1 MIYNETSVI
10 NVNYILPYAPIVNN
24 INLCDRDEIA
34 DPRKLLLLI
43 DSCPKEWSVYHYNNK
58 YYYSILIP
66 WNKIYNSYGNK
77 IESHYFRVL
86 CQNPSMFTLKNIN
99 TDDWFRKN
107 YCKLFLI
114 SHVITSS
121 VPYNENNKN
130 IFIKKYISKNN
141 NSLISL
147 TNIVKNSDEEMNTI
161 IDNKC
166 YTICNGVI
174 LLLAL
179 HRLNIIDS
187 SITKNNLEMLT
198 QNGYKMFFNYTIN
211 DINPENINNIVAI
224 AAPNANNNNEENVNN
239 DANEDDANED
249 DVNEDDDNEDD
260 DNEED
265 DINDDESDNND
276 NVNEYNNT
284 IYNNNNIRID
294 ETKIYTFIQPVNDD
308 WEELYYAFPLVQLSD
323 HPIYYIYS
331 GPNFVDISVKQLFTG
346 TNEINIYW
354 PPHISAYYSF
364 PISAILPHFNIT
376 YMNEYINN
384 FRIRN
389 ILLDRADDLMNP
401 NEEAII
407 INNDYAGL
415 IQAFYKTNIG
425 YTYWNTNKA
434 YIINILFSTI
444 KYKECYKFIKIAFHY
459 YNHETEVNKK
469 RISNIWCDVL
479 NNAFIKESADMQSVM
494 IIKVTMM
501 LYIHYSNY
509 INFNIID
516 PSKIKI
522 PLDFIKY
529 ILAKCNN
536 THIHKIFTIPG
547 SVKNLQ
553 MKHRMQHLFPQIIF
567 EPHNED
573 TVLIKYKL
581 NITLLELC
589 KLVTIHKTY
598 IEKIITTRLLC
609 LKYFTKDYA
618 VYFPIN
624 EYIRNNNYLL
634 F

>member
-1 MIYNETSVI
+1 MIYNETNVI

-43 DSCPKEWSVYHYNNK
+43 NSCPKEWSIYHYNNK
-58 YYYSILIP
+58 YFYSILIP

-77 IESHYFRVL
+77 IEGHYFRVL
-86 CQNPSMFTLKNIN
+86 CQNPSMFTMQNIS
-99 TDDWFRKN
+99 TEDWFRKN
-107 YCKLFLI
+107 YYKLFLI

-121 VPYNENNKN
+121 VPAHN
-130 IFIKKYISKNN
+130 IYTKKYISKNN

-147 TNIVKNSDEEMNTI
+147 NNISQNSDEEMNSI
-161 IDNKC
+161 IMNKC

-198 QNGYKMFFNYTIN
+198 QHGYKMIFNYNNN
-211 DINPENINNIVAI
+211 DNAVI
-224 AAPNANNNNEENVNN
+224 AAPNANNNEIN
-239 DANEDDANED
+239 A
-249 DVNEDDDNEDD
+249 
-260 DNEED
+260 D
-265 DINDDESDNND
+265 DINNND
-276 NVNEYNNT
+276 NENENDSENENENENVLNNNMNM
-284 IYNNNNIRID
+284 IYNNNIIRID
-294 ETKIYTFIQPVNDD
+294 QTKIYTFIQPVNDD

-346 TNEINIYW
+346 ANEINIYW
-354 PPHISAYYSF
+354 PPHNAAYYSF
-364 PISAILPHFNIT
+364 PVSTIFPHFNIT
-376 YMNEYINN
+376 YMNEYISN

-401 NEEAII
+401 NEEEIE

-415 IQAFYKTNIG
+415 IQVFYKTTIG
-425 YTYWNTNKA
+425 YTYWDTNKV
-434 YIINILFSTI
+434 YISSVLFNTI
-444 KYKECYKFIKIAFHY
+444 QYKQCYKFIKIAFHY
-459 YNHETEVNKK
+459 YIHETEVNKK

-479 NNAFIKESADMQSVM
+479 NNAFIKESINKQSEM
-494 IIKVTMM
+494 IIRVTIM
-501 LYIHYSNY
+501 LYIYYSNY
-509 INFNIID
+509 INFNIVD
-516 PSKIKI
+516 PNKIKI

-529 ILAKCNN
+529 VLAKCNN
-536 THIHKIFTIPG
+536 THIHKIYTIPG

-553 MKHRMQHLFPQIIF
+553 MKFRMQHLFPNIIF
-567 EPHNED
+567 EPHNEHAE
-573 TVLIKYKL
+573 LFKYKL
-581 NITLLELC
+581 NINLISLF
-589 KLVTIHKTY
+589 KLVSIHKAY
-598 IEKIITTRLLC
+598 IEKLIITRLLC
-609 LKYFTKDYA
+609 LKFLTKDYA

-624 EYIRNNNYLL
+624 EYIRNNKYLL